1 MANQETEAFKVQ
13 VLFILAHLPSG
24 DVISYGELAK
34 QAGNTQYARL
44 VARILKHLPSD
55 TTIPWHR
62 VINSKQRI
70 SFNEGSDAYLR
81 QKSRLEDE
89 GWEISGQRLIQK
101 EAH

>member
-34 QAGNTQYARL
+34 QAGNARYARL
-44 VARILKHLPSD
+44 VARILKQLPND
-55 TTIPWHR
+55 TNIPWHR

-70 SFNEGSDAYLR
+70 SFNENSDAYFR
-81 QKSRLEDE
+81 QKSRLENE
-89 GWEISGQRLIQK
+89 GWQISGQRLIQK